1 MGWGLPMDGM
11 RIVQFAGF
19 VLAVLILTLIVRR
32 IIAKRRK
39 KAGAVYGIASINS
52 DTDDPAVVPSR
63 PDRPPAVGSGRS
75 TGHADTSG
83 GARQ

>member
-1 MGWGLPMDGM
+1 MDGM

-19 VLAVLILTLIVRR
+19 VLAVMILALIVRR
-32 IIAKRRK
+32 IVAKHRK

-52 DTDDPAVVPSR
+52 DTDDPAVVPGR
-63 PDRPPAVGSGRS
+63 LDRPPNVGSDRS
-75 TGHADTSG
+75 TGHAETSG